1 MSVEPGTD
9 WFIRSAA
16 GRTDSS
22 TVRLSLPADVV
33 DALDVSAGE
42 ELVVFIDPEGRVRVA
57 TVSDF
62 FG

>member
-22 TVRLSLPADVV
+22 TVRLSLPSDIVE
-33 DALDVSAGE
+33 ALDVNAGE
-42 ELVVFIDPEGRVRVA
+42 ELVVFIDPDGKVRVE
-57 TVSDF
+57 TVGEF